1 MRCDSWYELFGNS
14 EKKVLFVVRI
24 GAGPCKWFRKSSF
37 SRKVLLLSVSGL
49 ALLSSISL
57 AWLLTP
63 RHPSS
68 STATANDP
76 NLLLDR
82 ANYLSWLNNWNAAGP
97 LYARAEVLFRADG
110 DTRNELYARI
120 GRARAYGVTTSG
132 QPVSQALEAALREP
146 VTKSDAKLRLWCL
159 ATMGYIELDL
169 DTAASKRAWT
179 EALPIANSLGEKQW
193 ATRANGELGIIAF
206 LEGNTASAVSLVGK
220 AILSAYQTGDIGEQI
235 RLLSLL
241 GIGFNEER
249 RFSEALTMLNRA
261 IAIAEKTPDAGFP
274 FLAYRGKAAALIGL
288 HQTEQAQQLLARALT
303 TAQSQ
308 NSFPAVAEI
317 LVAFG
322 ETLAAN
328 DPGQAK
334 MRLTEAGRI
343 ASRLD
348 LCRTLADSMF
358 DLAKVDRQ
366 LGDLQGAIR
375 ALRIGLKASRRL
387 GDRYYVPRDL
397 TALAEL
403 KAATNH
409 IKEADRLFA
418 EAEDVL
424 DGILVNQHS
433 FEEST
438 ARAGSMSTTY
448 LEHFRLVQKS
458 GDVARVLHVLE
469 RVRGRIVASHLFA
482 RKKFESTSPRL
493 APLEA
498 NIAATQHA
506 LLRTEDGK
514 QRAALL
520 EQLLQDERTLA
531 FERNEAGLQRHESL
545 AKPASL
551 KMIQA
556 ALRKDE
562 LLAEYVLDEPHSF
575 CIVITRES
583 ARVLILP
590 AGSKQIQSLAE
601 SFLTEVKSRNSGET
615 LAAKLYSLLLDPSL
629 QGFHKSRLIVSPDG
643 ILHSL
648 PFEALRNP
656 GGAVVRSMVVSYT
669 PSATVLCNLR
679 TSATTKG
686 NQSLLA
692 VGAVDY
698 RFARALPAEG
708 QRGVMTAA
716 IVRGLADLSGAH
728 LEDLPGSRDEV
739 LSIAHI
745 VGGDPKVLLGQDA
758 TESSFKS
765 ARLSDFRM
773 IHLAV
778 HAAADPQYPDRA
790 ALVLGIAPKTT
801 DDGLLQVREIMGLPL
816 KADLV
821 TLSACETGVGAS
833 AGESGVVSL
842 EQAFLISGAR
852 AVVASLWN
860 VEDHSTTALMKA
872 FYTHL
877 AQHDDKTLALAHAKR
892 DMLDRYKDLPPFY
905 WASFVLVGEGSEA
918 ISDNR

>member
-1 MRCDSWYELFGNS
+1 
-14 EKKVLFVVRI
+14 VQI
-24 GAGPCKWFRKSSF
+24 GAGQREVFVKSCFRRKALLLTVSSVALLGSIAF
-37 SRKVLLLSVSGL
+37 SRFLALPRYSSPPAPSNDPRVLL
-49 ALLSSISL
+49 A
-57 AWLLTP
+57 
-63 RHPSS
+63 
-68 STATANDP
+68 
-76 NLLLDR
+76 R
-82 ANYLSWLNNWNAAGP
+82 ANHLSWLNNWNAAGP
-97 LYARAEVLFRADG
+97 LYARAEVLFRANGDG
-110 DTRNELYARI
+110 RNELYARI
-120 GRARAYGVTTSG
+120 GRARADVGPISG
-132 QPVSQALEAALREP
+132 QPASQALEAVLREP
-146 VTKSDAKLRLWCL
+146 VTISDAKLRLWCL
-159 ATMGYIELDL
+159 AVKGYIELDL
-169 DTAASKRAWT
+169 NTAASKRAWT
-179 EALPIANSLGEKQW
+179 EALQIANSLGEKHW

-220 AILSAYQTGDIGEQI
+220 AILSAYRAGDIGEQV

-249 RFSEALTMLNRA
+249 RFSEALMMLNRA

-274 FLAYRGKAAALIGL
+274 FLSYRGKAAALIGL
-288 HQTEQAQQLLARALT
+288 HQTEQAQQLLATALT

-308 NSFPAVAEI
+308 NSPRDVADI
-317 LVAFG
+317 LVALG
-322 ETLAAN
+322 EATSAAN

-334 MRLTEAGRI
+334 MRLAEAGRI
-343 ASRLD
+343 ASRFD
-348 LCRTLADSMF
+348 LCRTLAEAMF
-358 DLAKVDRQ
+358 DLATVDRQ
-366 LGDLQGAIR
+366 LGDMQGAML
-375 ALRIGLKASRRL
+375 ALGTGLKASRRL

-403 KAATNH
+403 KAAANH
-409 IKEADRLFA
+409 IKEADRLFQ

-438 ARAGSMSTTY
+438 ARAGSMSSTY

-458 GDVARVLHVLE
+458 GDVARVLQVLE

-482 RKKFESTSPRL
+482 RTKFESKSPQL

-498 NIAATQHA
+498 NIAATQLA

-514 QRAALL
+514 QRAVLL
-520 EQLLQDERTLA
+520 ERLLEDERNLA
-531 FERNEAGLQRHESL
+531 FELNEAGLQRHEIL
-545 AKPASL
+545 AKPVSL
-551 KMIQA
+551 EMIQA

-562 LLAEYVLDEPHSF
+562 LLAEYVLDEPRSF

-590 AGSKQIQSLAE
+590 AGSKQIQNLAE
-601 SFLTEVKSRNSGET
+601 SFLTEVKSRSSGEH
-615 LAAKLYSLLLDPSL
+615 AALKLYSLLLAPAL
-629 QGFHKSRLIVSPDG
+629 QLFHKSRLIVSPDG
-643 ILHSL
+643 ILYSL

-656 GGAVVRSMVVSYT
+656 GGEVMRSMVVSYT
-669 PSATVLCNLR
+669 PSATVLCHLR
-679 TSATTKG
+679 TAATTKR

-698 RFARALPAEG
+698 KFARVLAQEP
-708 QRGVMTAA
+708 QRGTMAAA

-745 VGGDPKVLLGQDA
+745 VGGDPTVLLGQDA

-765 ARLSDFRM
+765 ARLSEFRV

-778 HAAADPQYPDRA
+778 HAAADPQYPDRS

-801 DDGLLQVREIMGLPL
+801 DDGLLQVREIMRLPL
-816 KADLV
+816 NADLV
-821 TLSACETGVGAS
+821 TLSACETGVGAT

-852 AVVASLWN
+852 SVVASLWN
-860 VEDHSTTALMKA
+860 VEDRSTTALMKA

-877 AQHDDKTLALAHAKR
+877 AQHEDKALALAHAKR
-892 DMLDRYKDLPPFY
+892 DMLDRYRDLPPFY
-905 WASFVLVGEGSEA
+905 WASFVLVGEGAEA
-918 ISDNR
+918 ISDDR

>member
-1 MRCDSWYELFGNS
+1 MFWQFSKES
-14 EKKVLFVVRI
+14 AFVVRI
-24 GAGPCKWFRKSSF
+24 GAGQRKWLVKSSF
-37 SRKVLLLSVSGL
+37 NRKVLLLSVCSL
-49 ALLSSISL
+49 VLLCAISL
-57 AWLLTP
+57 ARLKTSQQHFL
-63 RHPSS
+63 
-68 STATANDP
+68 ATVPPNDP
-76 NLLLDR
+76 KALLER
-82 ANYLSWLNNWNAAGP
+82 ANHLSWLNNWNAAGP

-110 DTRNELYARI
+110 DKRNELYARI
-120 GRARAYGVTTSG
+120 GLARAYVGPISG
-132 QPVSQALEAALREP
+132 QPASETLEAVLREP
-146 VTKSDAKLRLWCL
+146 LTVSDVKLRLWCL
-159 ATMGYIELDL
+159 AVKGYVELDL
-169 DTAASKRAWT
+169 NTVASKRAWT
-179 EALPIANSLGEKQW
+179 EALQIANSLGEKQW
-193 ATRANGELGIIAF
+193 ATRAHGELGIIAF

-220 AILSAYQTGDIGEQI
+220 AILSAYGTGDIGEQV

-249 RFSEALTMLNRA
+249 RFSEALTILNRA
-261 IAIAEKTPDAGFP
+261 IAITEKTPDAGFP

-288 HQTEQAQQLLARALT
+288 HQPEQAQHLLATALT
-303 TAQSQ
+303 AAQSQ
-308 NSFPAVAEI
+308 NSPRDAADI
-317 LVAFG
+317 LVALG
-322 ETLAAN
+322 EAMFAAN
-328 DPGQAK
+328 DPDRAK
-334 MRLTEAGRI
+334 TQLAEAGQI

-348 LCRTLADSMF
+348 LCRTLAEAMF
-358 DLAKVDRQ
+358 DLANVDRQ
-366 LGDLQGAIR
+366 LGDVQGAMQ
-375 ALRIGLKASRRL
+375 ALRAGLKASRRL

-409 IKEADRLFA
+409 VKEADRLFE

-438 ARAGSMSTTY
+438 ARAGSMSSTY

-458 GDVARVLHVLE
+458 GDVPRVLHVLE

-482 RKKFESTSPRL
+482 RGKFESKSPQL

-498 NIAATQHA
+498 NIAATQLA

-520 EQLLQDERTLA
+520 ERLLEDERNLA
-531 FERNEAGLQRHESL
+531 FELNEAGLQRQEML
-545 AKPASL
+545 ATPASL
-551 KMIQA
+551 EKIQA

-562 LLAEYVLDEPHSF
+562 LLVEYVLDEPHSF
-575 CIVITRES
+575 CIAITRES
-583 ARVLILP
+583 ARVLILS
-590 AGSKQIQSLAE
+590 AGSKQIQTLAE
-601 SFLTEVKSRNSGET
+601 SFLTEARSRSAGEYPA
-615 LAAKLYSLLLDPSL
+615 LKLYSLLLEPAL
-629 QGFHKSRLIVSPDG
+629 QLFHKARLIVSPDG

-656 GGAVVRSMVVSYT
+656 SGAVIHSIVVSYT
-669 PSATVLCNLR
+669 PSATVLCHLR
-679 TSATTKG
+679 TQSTTKR

-698 RFARALPAEG
+698 KFARALPAEA
-708 QRGVMTAA
+708 QRGAMAAA

-745 VGGDPKVLLGQDA
+745 VGGDPTVLLGQEA

-778 HAAADPQYPDRA
+778 HAAADPQYPDRS
-790 ALVLGIAPKTT
+790 ALILGVAPKTT
-801 DDGLLQVREIMGLPL
+801 DDGLLQVREIMRLPL
-816 KADLV
+816 NADLV
-821 TLSACETGVGAS
+821 TLSACETGVGAT

-860 VEDHSTTALMKA
+860 VEDRSTTALMKA

-877 AQHDDKTLALAHAKR
+877 AQHEDKALALAHAKR
-892 DMLDRYKDLPPFY
+892 DMLDRYIDLPPFY
-905 WASFVLVGEGSEA
+905 WASFVLVGEGAEA
-918 ISDNR
+918 VSDDR